1 MGVRNVMDDQTLMRV
16 TVGVR
21 DEVRDRRGDS
31 SWQHR
36 AEPGHY
42 WHVTPWVLRDNQ
54 KLSLAEAT
62 QEGFPTQL
70 RVLLELEG
78 MRLVLELEQNWELV
92 QGKGALLYYLP
103 NGTWVM
109 EEPSEEEN
117 CCYQG
122 TVQGFPDSWANLC
135 ACAGLSGHLQLSE
148 TRSYELE
155 PDSDPSEQHVA
166 FRPWAVRVAPRACG
180 QDPLNP
186 RPRAEVTEPPRPQR
200 GKRAAAEQRFV
211 ELVMVVD
218 HAAFQNY
225 PNLQR
230 VRVRALEI
238 ANQVDVFFRLRREGY
253 TVQVNVND
261 YLDIYCPH
269 YNASVPEHRLE
280 QYVLYM
286 VNAEGYRTCNTSQG
300 FKRWECN
307 RPHAPHSPIK
317 FSEKFQRYSA
327 FSLGYEFRAGQEYYY
342 ISTPTHN
349 HRRACLKMKV
359 FVCCA
364 S

>member
-1 MGVRNVMDDQTLMRV
+1 LP
-16 TVGVR
+16 
-21 DEVRDRRGDS
+21 S
-31 SWQHR
+31 
-36 AEPGHY
+36 
-42 WHVTPWVLRDNQ
+42 
-54 KLSLAEAT
+54 
-62 QEGFPTQL
+62 FPC
-70 RVLLELEG
+70 
-78 MRLVLELEQNWELV
+78 
-92 QGKGALLYYLP
+92 
-103 NGTWVM
+103 
-109 EEPSEEEN
+109 S
-117 CCYQG
+117 
-122 TVQGFPDSWANLC
+122 
-135 ACAGLSGHLQLSE
+135 
-148 TRSYELE
+148 
-155 PDSDPSEQHVA
+155 
-166 FRPWAVRVAPRACG
+166 
-180 QDPLNP
+180 
-186 RPRAEVTEPPRPQR
+186 
-200 GKRAAAEQRFV
+200 
-211 ELVMVVD
+211 
-218 HAAFQNY
+218 
-225 PNLQR
+225 
-230 VRVRALEI
+230 
-238 ANQVDVFFRLRREGY
+238 LRREGY

-364 S
+364 STPAPPAPASTQKGRIQADDAAAHVLRSVGQNSAMRSSSRPFTFLSLLLPLLLWQGL